1 MSKEACIYKNVNG
14 TEAYLA
20 GIVEVYTEICFM
32 EAFKKIP
39 NYGYGYSLTSDVF
52 GLGENNELSI
62 QQAIRKRIDEKC
74 FDLLFDDGDVSEET
88 IEMMIAGLEITK
100 MNVGIEDAIKELIK
114 VAIKNVELISDDISE
129 YCRALEWYL
138 GKPIN
143 VYNVRDNKDLFTAYE
158 YLIFGTIF
166 IEYEEFAVMLNI
178 GTSD

>member
-20 GIVEVYTEICFM
+20 GIVEVYTEICLTG
-32 EAFKKIP
+32 AFKKIP
-39 NYGYGYSLTSDVF
+39 NYGYSLTSDVF

-74 FDLLFDDGDVSEET
+74 FDMLFDDGDVPEET

-129 YCRALEWYL
+129 YCRNLEWYL

-143 VYNVRDNKDLFTAYE
+143 VYNVHDNKGLFTAYE